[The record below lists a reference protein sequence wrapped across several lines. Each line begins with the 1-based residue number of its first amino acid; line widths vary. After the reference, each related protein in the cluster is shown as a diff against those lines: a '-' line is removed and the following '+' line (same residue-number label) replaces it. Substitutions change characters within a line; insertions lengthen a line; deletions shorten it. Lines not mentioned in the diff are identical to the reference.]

1 MALMDR
7 VRLDV
12 VWYLAENWDEVK
24 AFYTGVLGLRPTN
37 RQDAY
42 EWLELETGGP
52 VRLALSGDGPEDLH
66 GGAVPVFAV
75 EHLDVVLTE
84 LAAQNITCGEPMP
97 EPDGSLRATVYDPA
111 GNLLQLRQP
120 AAGAADAAPATPGT
134 DGLVTGIDLLW
145 YITPYPEWEDAR
157 RFWTETLGLGE
168 TFRTDA
174 PPHWALFDTNTTV
187 RLGLGTPEAGQLG
200 PAGTVAVILEV
211 SDMDAA
217 MARLHR
223 AGVEHSEDPADPGS
237 RLVSF
242 YDPAGNQ
249 LQLHWTA
256 AGG

>member
-12 VWYLAENWDEVK
+12 VWYLAENWDEMK
-24 AFYTGVLGLRPTN
+24 DFYTRVLGLKPAPRHP
-37 RQDAY
+37 AY

-52 VRLALSGDGPEDLH
+52 VRLALSGSGPEDLH
-66 GGAVPVFAV
+66 GGGVPVFAV
-75 EHLDVVLTE
+75 EHLDAVLTE
-84 LAAQNITCGEPMP
+84 LAAQNVTAEEPLP
-97 EPDGSLRATVYDPA
+97 EPDGGLRATVYDPT
-111 GNLLQLRQP
+111 GNRFQLRQP
-120 AAGAADAAPATPGT
+120 GPDTSATADGPVGT

-168 TFRTDA
+168 TFRTDT
-174 PPHWALFDTNTTV
+174 PPHWALFDTNTPV
-187 RLGLGTPEAGQLG
+187 RLGLGTPEVGQMG
-200 PAGTVAVILEV
+200 PAGSVAVILEV
-211 SDMDAA
+211 SDMDQA
-217 MARLHR
+217 MARLHK

-249 LQLHWTA
+249 VQLHWTQA
-256 AGG
+256 EG